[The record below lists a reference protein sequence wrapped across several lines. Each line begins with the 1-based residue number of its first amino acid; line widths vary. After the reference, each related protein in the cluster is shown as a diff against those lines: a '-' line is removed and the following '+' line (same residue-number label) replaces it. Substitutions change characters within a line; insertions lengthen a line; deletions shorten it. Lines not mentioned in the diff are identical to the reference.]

1 MGHYV
6 SRCFPVLGQM
16 LGRKLGTDAEF
27 QACRD
32 RSESSCLKL
41 VRVFLALY
49 SMALLAGCATLPNGR
64 GWGQDATL
72 LPSWERFRDAA
83 VDAVLAPETWA
94 PAAGALAL
102 QVGDLDKNLSHWASN
117 HTPVFRSK
125 ANAGRASDYL
135 CETTMAA
142 YWITALATPSGE
154 EPGPWAWAK
163 LKGIGVG
170 YGAVKLTSEAT
181 SLLKQETHR
190 ARPDASDFESFPSG
204 HASKASVYATLT
216 SRNLNS
222 LPLSDGGTT
231 SLRIGLASLT
241 TGTAWARVEAGK
253 HFPSD
258 VLAGMALV
266 STCNNN

>member
-1 MGHYV
+1 MGDYV
-6 SRCFPVLGQM
+6 SRCFPVLGQE
-16 LGRKLGTDAEF
+16 LGRKVGTDAG
-27 QACRD
+27 CPILRD
-32 RSESSCLKL
+32 GQEWSRLKTVRCFL
-41 VRVFLALY
+41 VFVTAG
-49 SMALLAGCATLPNGR
+49 LLAGCATLPNGR

-83 VDAVLAPETWA
+83 VEAVLAPETWA

-125 ANAGRASDYL
+125 ENAGRASDYL

-170 YGAVKLTSEAT
+170 YGAVKLTSEG
-181 SLLKQETHR
+181 
-190 ARPDASDFESFPSG
+190 SFPISQPFG
-204 HASKASVYATLT
+204 SHRLLAEVHGPPLETTPVEEGRQIVSVERGNPEGQVVILKKWLFPDFVATEKYRNRYFLPFR
-216 SRNLNS
+216 SREEIES
-222 LPLSDGGTT
+222 S
-231 SLRIGLASLT
+231 
-241 TGTAWARVEAGK
+241 
-253 HFPSD
+253 
-258 VLAGMALV
+258 
-266 STCNNN
+266 